1 MKTIKF
7 KYIYFAVAL
16 AALAG
21 ACSEDFV
28 SIDPKGQFDSSTY
41 FSNEQQC
48 YAALIGVYDP
58 LRKNT
63 GGFENLVAMLNAGS
77 DDFYAG
83 GGSATDGNG
92 IQNFSK
98 HSLTSISIP
107 SSYWDDHYQGVSRAN
122 MLISKLP
129 DATMDDNVRARFTA
143 EAKALRAFYYFN
155 LVRLFKNIP
164 LVLVPLNTQTIY
176 DPEQVAPEVIY
187 AQIEK
192 DLLEA
197 IPALPNTLDA
207 KTESGRFN
215 KGTAQAIL
223 GKVYLFENKKTE
235 AAAVLAEVNG
245 TPGATNQYGNKL
257 LPKFSD
263 LWVTTNK
270 FNAES
275 ILEVSHSS
283 AGNSDW
289 GFWGQGKDEGNS
301 LNVMVGPR
309 GYSRPDGSDAPDLP
323 AGWAFNVATQKLYD
337 AMKTDPR
344 FEATIFDLKALKAA
358 GKADYIPA
366 YQDTGYFLN
375 KYLPRQSDVR
385 TGGGAAELNYKQ
397 NSYVIRLAD
406 TYLME
411 AEALGSGARA
421 QALLDAVRAR
431 VGLPSVPVTLAAIKN
446 ERRMELAGEGHRFFD
461 LVRWGDAAAAL
472 SDRGFDAGTDEIF
485 PIPFKELNGTKLKQ
499 NPNYQ

>member
-1 MKTIKF
+1 MKNIKF
-7 KYIYFAVAL
+7 KYIYIAVAI

-28 SIDPKGQFDSSTY
+28 TIEPKGSFLSTSY
-41 FSNEQQC
+41 YSNEQQAT
-48 YAALIGVYDP
+48 AALVGVYDP

-83 GGSATDGNG
+83 GGGASDGTG
-92 IQNFSK
+92 IQNFST
-98 HSLTSISIP
+98 HSLSSLLIP
-107 SSYWDDHYQGVSRAN
+107 GSFWNDHYQGVYRAN
-122 MLISKLP
+122 VLLSKMSGVDMS
-129 DATMDDNVRARFTA
+129 DALKVRFTA
-143 EAKALRAFYYFN
+143 ESKALRGLYYFN
-155 LVRLFKNIP
+155 LVRLFKN
-164 LVLVPLNTQTIY
+164 VPLILEPLTTASILDVEQAT
-176 DPEQVAPEVIY
+176 PEAVY

-197 IPALPNTLDA
+197 IPGLPTSVDA
-207 KTESGRFN
+207 TTGSGRLTR
-215 KGTAQAIL
+215 GAAQALL
-223 GKVYLFENKKTE
+223 GKVYLFEGKKPE
-235 AAAVLAEVNG
+235 AAAILAQVNG
-245 TPGATNQYGNKL
+245 TPGAPNQYGNKL
-257 LPKFSD
+257 LDNFSD
-263 LWVTTNK
+263 LWVTSNK

-275 ILEVSHSS
+275 LLEVSHTS

-289 GFWGQGKDEGNS
+289 GFWGSGRDEGNS

-309 GYSRPDGSDAPDLP
+309 GYSRPANSTAPDLP
-323 AGWAFNVATQKLYD
+323 SGWSFSVPTQKLYD
-337 AMKTDPR
+337 AMKNDPR
-344 FEATIFDLKALKAA
+344 FAATILDVKALKAA
-358 GKADYIPA
+358 GLADYIPG

-375 KYLPRQSDVR
+375 KFLPRKSDVR

-397 NSYVIRLAD
+397 NSYIIRLAD

-431 VGLPSVPVTLAAIKN
+431 VGLAPLPVTLAAIKN

-461 LVRWGDAAAAL
+461 LVRWGDAATAL
-472 SDRGFDAGTDEIF
+472 ADRGFNAGTDEIF
-485 PIPFKELNGTKLKQ
+485 PIPFVELTGTKLKQ
-499 NPNYQ
+499 NPNYE

>member
-1 MKTIKF
+1 MKNIKF
-7 KYIYFAVAL
+7 KYIYIAVAI

-28 SIDPKGQFDSSTY
+28 TIEPKGSFLSTSY
-41 FSNEQQC
+41 YSNEQQAT
-48 YAALIGVYDP
+48 AALVGVYDP

-83 GGSATDGNG
+83 GGGASDGTG
-92 IQNFSK
+92 IQNFST
-98 HSLTSISIP
+98 HSLSSLLIP
-107 SSYWDDHYQGVSRAN
+107 GSFWNDHYQGVYRAN
-122 MLISKLP
+122 VLLSKMSGVAMS
-129 DATMDDNVRARFTA
+129 DALKVRFTA
-143 EAKALRAFYYFN
+143 ESKALRGLYYFN
-155 LVRLFKNIP
+155 LVRLFKN
-164 LVLVPLNTQTIY
+164 VPLILEPLTTASILDVEQAT
-176 DPEQVAPEVIY
+176 PEAVY

-197 IPALPNTLDA
+197 IPGLPTSVDA
-207 KTESGRFN
+207 TTGSGRLTR
-215 KGTAQAIL
+215 GAAQALL
-223 GKVYLFENKKTE
+223 GKVYLFEGKKPE
-235 AAAVLAEVNG
+235 AAAILAQVNG
-245 TPGATNQYGNKL
+245 TPGAPNQYGNKL
-257 LPKFSD
+257 LDNFSD
-263 LWVTTNK
+263 LWVTSNK

-275 ILEVSHSS
+275 LLEVSHTS

-289 GFWGQGKDEGNS
+289 GFWGSGRDEGNS

-309 GYSRPDGSDAPDLP
+309 GYSRPANSTAPDLP
-323 AGWAFNVATQKLYD
+323 SGWSFSVPTQKLYD
-337 AMKTDPR
+337 AMKNDPR
-344 FEATIFDLKALKAA
+344 FAATILDVKALKAA
-358 GKADYIPA
+358 GLADYIPG

-375 KYLPRQSDVR
+375 KFLPRKSDVR

-397 NSYVIRLAD
+397 NSYIIRLAD

-431 VGLPSVPVTLAAIKN
+431 VGLAPLPVTLAAIKN

-461 LVRWGDAAAAL
+461 LVRWGDAATAL
-472 SDRGFDAGTDEIF
+472 ADRGFNAGTDEIF
-485 PIPFKELNGTKLKQ
+485 PIPFVELTGTKLKQ
-499 NPNYQ
+499 NPNYE

>member
-1 MKTIKF
+1 
-7 KYIYFAVAL
+7 
-16 AALAG
+16 
-21 ACSEDFV
+21 
-28 SIDPKGQFDSSTY
+28 
-41 FSNEQQC
+41 
-48 YAALIGVYDP
+48 
-58 LRKNT
+58 
-63 GGFENLVAMLNAGS
+63 
-77 DDFYAG
+77 
-83 GGSATDGNG
+83 
-92 IQNFSK
+92 
-98 HSLTSISIP
+98 
-107 SSYWDDHYQGVSRAN
+107 
-122 MLISKLP
+122 
-129 DATMDDNVRARFTA
+129 
-143 EAKALRAFYYFN
+143 
-155 LVRLFKNIP
+155 
-164 LVLVPLNTQTIY
+164 
-176 DPEQVAPEVIY
+176 
-187 AQIEK
+187 
-192 DLLEA
+192 
-197 IPALPNTLDA
+197 
-207 KTESGRFN
+207 
-215 KGTAQAIL
+215 
-223 GKVYLFENKKTE
+223 
-235 AAAVLAEVNG
+235 
-245 TPGATNQYGNKL
+245 
-257 LPKFSD
+257 
-263 LWVTTNK
+263 
-270 FNAES
+270 
-275 ILEVSHSS
+275 
-283 AGNSDW
+283 
-289 GFWGQGKDEGNS
+289 
-301 LNVMVGPR
+301 MVGPR
-309 GYSRPDGSDAPDLP
+309 GYSRPEKSDAPDLP

>member
-1 MKTIKF
+1 MKNIKF
-7 KYIYFAVAL
+7 KYIYIAVAM

-28 SIDPKGQFDSSTY
+28 TIEPKGSFLSTSY
-41 FSNEQQC
+41 YTNEQQ
-48 YAALIGVYDP
+48 ATSALVGVYDP

-83 GGSATDGNG
+83 GGGASDGTG
-92 IQNFSK
+92 IQNFST
-98 HSLTSISIP
+98 HSLTSLIIP
-107 SSYWDDHYQGVSRAN
+107 GSFWNDHYQGIYRAN
-122 MLISKLP
+122 VLLSKMSGVNMS
-129 DATMDDNVRARFTA
+129 DALKVRFTA
-143 EAKALRAFYYFN
+143 ESKALRALYYFN

-164 LVLVPLNTQTIY
+164 IILEPLTTANMLNVEQAT
-176 DPEQVAPEVIY
+176 PEAVY

-197 IPALPNTLDA
+197 IPALPANVDA
-207 KTESGRFN
+207 ATGSGRLT
-215 KGTAQAIL
+215 KGAAQALL
-223 GKVYLFENKKTE
+223 GKVYLFEGKKPE
-235 AAAVLAEVNG
+235 AAAILAQVNG

-257 LPKFSD
+257 LDNFSD

-275 ILEVSHSS
+275 LLEVSHTS

-289 GFWGQGKDEGNS
+289 GFWGSGRDEGNS

-309 GYSRPDGSDAPDLP
+309 GYSRPANSTAPDLP
-323 AGWAFNVATQKLYD
+323 SGWSFSVPTQKLYD
-337 AMKTDPR
+337 AMKNDPR
-344 FEATIFDLKALKAA
+344 FAATILDIKALKAA
-358 GKADYIPA
+358 GKADYIPG

-375 KYLPRQSDVR
+375 KFLPRQSDVR

-411 AEALGSGARA
+411 AEALGSGPRA

-431 VGLPSVPVTLAAIKN
+431 VGLTPVPVTLAAIKN

-461 LVRWGDAAAAL
+461 LVRWGDAATAL
-472 SDRGFDAGTDEIF
+472 ADRGFNAGTDEIF
-485 PIPFKELNGTKLKQ
+485 PIPFVELSGTKLKQ
-499 NPNYQ
+499 NPNYE

>member
-1 MKTIKF
+1 M
-7 KYIYFAVAL
+7 
-16 AALAG
+16 AAMG

-28 SIDPKGQFDSSTY
+28 TIDPEGKFDTGTY

-48 YAALIGVYDP
+48 YAALIGTYDP

-63 GGFENLVAMLNAGS
+63 GGFENLLAMLNAGS

-83 GGSATDGNG
+83 GGSASDGNG
-92 IQNFSK
+92 IQNFST
-98 HSLTSISIP
+98 HSLSSISIP
-107 SSYWDDHYQGVSRAN
+107 SSYWNDHYQGVSRAN
-122 MLISKLP
+122 LLLEKLP
-129 DATMDDNVRARFTA
+129 AASMDNNVRARFAA
-143 EAKALRAFYYFN
+143 EAKTLRAFYYFN

-164 LVLVPLNTQTIY
+164 LILESLNTQTIY
-176 DPEQVAPEVIY
+176 NPEQVTPDVIY

-197 IPALPNTLDA
+197 IPSLPNTVA
-207 KTESGRFN
+207 AQTEAGRFN
-215 KGTAQAIL
+215 KGAAQALL
-223 GKVYLFENKKTE
+223 GKVYLFEGKKPE

-245 TPGATNQYGNKL
+245 TPGAVNQYGNKL
-257 LPKFSD
+257 LDNFSD
-263 LWVTTNK
+263 LWDTTNK

-275 ILEVSHSS
+275 IIEVSHSA
-283 AGNSDW
+283 AGNSNWD
-289 GFWGQGKDEGNS
+289 FWGQGKDEGNS

-309 GYSRPDGSDAPDLP
+309 GYSKKNDTAPDLP

-337 AMKTDPR
+337 AMKSDPR
-344 FEATIFDLKALKAA
+344 FGATILDLKALKADGA
-358 GKADYIPA
+358 ADYIPA

-375 KYLPRQSDVR
+375 KYLPRQKDVS
-385 TGGGAAELNYKQ
+385 TGGGNSELNYRQ
-397 NSYVIRLAD
+397 NSYIIRLAD

-411 AEALGSGARA
+411 AEALGSGDRA
-421 QALLDAVRAR
+421 QKLLDAVRKR
-431 VGLPSVPVTLAAIKN
+431 VGLTSVPVTLAAIKN

-472 SDRGFDAGTDEIF
+472 ADRGFDAGTDEIF
-485 PIPFKELNGTKLKQ
+485 PIPYTELNGTKLKQ

>member
-1 MKTIKF
+1 MKNIKF
-7 KYIYFAVAL
+7 KYIYIAVAI

-28 SIDPKGQFDSSTY
+28 TIEPKGSFLSTSY
-41 FSNEQQC
+41 YSNEQQAI
-48 YAALIGVYDP
+48 AALVGVYDP

-83 GGSATDGNG
+83 GGGASDGTG
-92 IQNFSK
+92 IQNFST
-98 HSLTSISIP
+98 HSLSSLLIP
-107 SSYWDDHYQGVSRAN
+107 GSFWNDHYQGVYRAN
-122 MLISKLP
+122 VLLSKMSGVAMS
-129 DATMDDNVRARFTA
+129 DALKVRFTA
-143 EAKALRAFYYFN
+143 ESKALRGLYYFN
-155 LVRLFKNIP
+155 LVRLFKN
-164 LVLVPLNTQTIY
+164 VPLILEPLTTASILDVEQAT
-176 DPEQVAPEVIY
+176 PEAVY

-197 IPALPNTLDA
+197 IPGLPTSVDA
-207 KTESGRFN
+207 TTGSGRLTR
-215 KGTAQAIL
+215 GAAQALL
-223 GKVYLFENKKTE
+223 GKVYLFEGKKPE
-235 AAAVLAEVNG
+235 AAAILAQVNG
-245 TPGATNQYGNKL
+245 TPGAPNQYGNKL
-257 LPKFSD
+257 LDNFSD
-263 LWVTTNK
+263 LWVTSNK

-275 ILEVSHSS
+275 LLEVSHTS

-289 GFWGQGKDEGNS
+289 GFWGSGRDEGNS

-309 GYSRPDGSDAPDLP
+309 GYSRPANSTAPDLP
-323 AGWAFNVATQKLYD
+323 SGWSFSVPTQKLYD
-337 AMKTDPR
+337 AMKNDPR
-344 FEATIFDLKALKAA
+344 FAATILDVKALKAA
-358 GKADYIPA
+358 GLADYIPG

-375 KYLPRQSDVR
+375 KFLPRKSDVR

-397 NSYVIRLAD
+397 NSYIIRLAD

-431 VGLPSVPVTLAAIKN
+431 VGLAPVPVTLAVIKN

-461 LVRWGDAAAAL
+461 LVRWGDAATAL
-472 SDRGFDAGTDEIF
+472 ADRGFNAGTDEIF
-485 PIPFKELNGTKLKQ
+485 PIPFVELTGTKLKQ
-499 NPNYQ
+499 NPNYE